1 MKDPARWLLEESM
14 EVVVVQAIVMEVR
27 WQQRAEGLGMGLD
40 SAGD

>member
-14 EVVVVQAIVMEVR
+14 EVVVVQAIVMER
-27 WQQRAEGLGMGLD
+27 WQQRAEVLGMGLD